1 MQISTRKED
10 FIVDTLALRDEM
22 DELNEVFTDP
32 KIVKVFHG
40 AESDIVWLQQDFNIY
55 VVNMFD
61 TFHASKLLGEF
72 SCAPACALLSVD
84 RQTFRGTVWRR
95 SSKCIVTS
103 FPTSDTN
110 WLTGE
115 YGEKMPSSV

>member
-22 DELNEVFTDP
+22 EELNEVFTDP

-61 TFHASKLLGEF
+61 TYHASKLLGELCF
-72 SCAPACALLSVD
+72 LCALLSSYFFSIT
-84 RQTFRGTVWRR
+84 R
-95 SSKCIVTS
+95 
-103 FPTSDTN
+103 FP
-110 WLTGE
+110 E
-115 YGEKMPSSV
+115 A